1 MSFTSTA
8 VGAEGLW
15 ARVHINVALAII
27 KVDGHWA
34 TYAVITPE
42 VRASAEKIVGGG
54 YQTTATA
61 TELAEMVVDEVI
73 TVAEYE
79 SITGLVYGG
88 VDPGEE
94 EPVEEP
100 EDPGD
105 VVVDP
110 GDPGGGSSSTLG
122 GALPITLA

>member
-61 TELAEMVVDEVI
+61 EELAEMVVDEVI

-79 SITGLVYGG
+79 AITGLVYGG
-88 VDPGEE
+88 VDPDPEVP
-94 EPVEEP
+94 PVDP
-100 EDPGD
+100 EDPGPI
-105 VVVDP
+105 VVDP
-110 GDPGGGSSSTLG
+110 DDPVVGDSVLGS
-122 GALPITLA
+122 ALPITLA